1 MTQKQRKTNMKKTQ
15 TMLYKTLHRAL
26 SLRRPH
32 NTAGSLTF
40 TAWLIDRLPE
50 RLRTNAWQDVAGNVH
65 IDNRT
70 HSDHKTLFVAHVD
83 TVHRKTGANKI
94 RKTTS
99 VWYADGAALGADDGV
114 GCALLMHMLHASV
127 PGYYVFTQGEECGG
141 IGAKHLAEQYPLLL
155 AEFSRAIAFDR
166 RGTDSVISHQG
177 YGRCCSDAFADA
189 LSSALNATDDDL
201 MYSPDDTGVYT
212 DTAEFTD
219 IIPECTNVSCGY
231 LHEHSDKEQLDMIH
245 FDRLAKA
252 VLLIDWDALVTDRDP
267 TVPDYK
273 DYGVGKDWWKTYDK
287 KDAERDLWD
296 TSKWG
301 THVDLTE
308 DETLYECLLDAQQ
321 GFLTGVIGMMAESVY
336 PDDPKAAIKF
346 INRSKITDEVITMAM
361 GMVGRND
368 VDSILCTMF
377 DMAYAE

>member
-1 MTQKQRKTNMKKTQ
+1 
-15 TMLYKTLHRAL
+15 
-26 SLRRPH
+26 
-32 NTAGSLTF
+32 
-40 TAWLIDRLPE
+40 
-50 RLRTNAWQDVAGNVH
+50 
-65 IDNRT
+65 
-70 HSDHKTLFVAHVD
+70 
-83 TVHRKTGANKI
+83 
-94 RKTTS
+94 
-99 VWYADGAALGADDGV
+99 
-114 GCALLMHMLHASV
+114 
-127 PGYYVFTQGEECGG
+127 
-141 IGAKHLAEQYPLLL
+141 
-155 AEFSRAIAFDR
+155 
-166 RGTDSVISHQG
+166 
-177 YGRCCSDAFADA
+177 
-189 LSSALNATDDDL
+189 
-201 MYSPDDTGVYT
+201 
-212 DTAEFTD
+212 
-219 IIPECTNVSCGY
+219 
-231 LHEHSDKEQLDMIH
+231 
-245 FDRLAKA
+245 